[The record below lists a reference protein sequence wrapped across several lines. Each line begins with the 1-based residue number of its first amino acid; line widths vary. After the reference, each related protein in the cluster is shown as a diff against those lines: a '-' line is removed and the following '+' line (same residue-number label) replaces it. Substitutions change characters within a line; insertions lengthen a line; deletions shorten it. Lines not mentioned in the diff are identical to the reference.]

1 MKNLEGRRR
10 EECAANIQHL
20 CQAEEFNS
28 PVVVDPVG
36 REWRLTPWVLV
47 PIDRMARRRDYNQ
60 AARRRIAAP
69 EEIGDYCS

>member
-20 CQAEEFNS
+20 CEAEEFNS

-36 REWRLTPWVLV
+36 RS
-47 PIDRMARRRDYNQ
+47 
-60 AARRRIAAP
+60 
-69 EEIGDYCS
+69 GG